1 MKSFWDLNAKTW
13 SQVID
18 QKLITSRLVT
28 NQAIVDAILFYQP
41 KTVLDIGCGEG
52 WLCAELSKRSV
63 ECAGIDGSEDL
74 TRIAQNKYPEISFK
88 KVSYQEIE
96 NGWQPQK
103 QFDVVVFN
111 FALMDEHL
119 EKLLLQIQKF
129 ITANGRL
136 LIQTLHFS
144 ALPEGKEGWQSEDF
158 KSMRLP
164 FQGTMPWYGRNLESW
179 KQLFAESGWSLD
191 RFVEPSQNG
200 KSLSVLFHLKKSP
213 ERRAPF

>member
-18 QKLITSRLVT
+18 QKLIASRLVT
-28 NQAIVDAILFYQP
+28 NQAIIEAILSYQP

-52 WLCAELSKRSV
+52 WLCAELAKHSI

-74 TRIAQNKYPEISFK
+74 IQIAQNKYPEISFQ

-96 NGWQPQK
+96 NGWKPQE

-119 EKLLLQIQKF
+119 EKLLAQIKNF
-129 ITANGRL
+129 TTENGRL
-136 LIQTLHFS
+136 LIQTLHPS
-144 ALPEGKEGWQSEDF
+144 ALPEGKEGWQCEDF
-158 KSMRLP
+158 KSMTLP
-164 FQGTMPWYGRNLESW
+164 FQGTMPWYGRNLQSW
-179 KQLFAESGWSLD
+179 KQLFIESGWSLD
-191 RFVEPSQNG
+191 RFVEPSQNE
-200 KSLSVLFHLKKSP
+200 KSLSALFHLK
-213 ERRAPF
+213 R